1 MLAHRGGCSGGGTS
15 GDGGDDRLVLGDAFV
30 GVVHAVAF
38 LVQAVD
44 EPAEGVESPD
54 QEGIA
59 GGLREQLVE

>member
-1 MLAHRGGCSGGGTS
+1 M
-15 GDGGDDRLVLGDAFV
+15 LGDAFV